1 LLLTKIKNFG
11 VKSLSGLLTDLV
23 KGTERMENESLKK
36 VEDLEKKNLSLPP
49 N

>member
-1 LLLTKIKNFG
+1 M
-11 VKSLSGLLTDLV
+11 KSLSGLLADLV
-23 KGTERMENESLKK
+23 KDTERMENESLKK